1 MFTYAKKGA
10 FVGCSMEPVGRKRSE
25 VFHGVALR
33 SRRVSGTGQRLCGLG
48 PPGLT
53 APVLPLCVS
62 IRHFCLQMRAL
73 GRAKQLQGLEVCI
86 SSAQVSPGAGR
97 GPFSSALHQGTGISH
112 LFWSSEHGVEGGGS
126 S

>member
-1 MFTYAKKGA
+1 MG
-10 FVGCSMEPVGRKRSE
+10 PVGRKRSE
-25 VFHGVALR
+25 AFHGVALR

-48 PPGLT
+48 LPGLT
-53 APVLPLCVS
+53 APVLPLLVS

-86 SSAQVSPGAGR
+86 PSAQVSPGAGR